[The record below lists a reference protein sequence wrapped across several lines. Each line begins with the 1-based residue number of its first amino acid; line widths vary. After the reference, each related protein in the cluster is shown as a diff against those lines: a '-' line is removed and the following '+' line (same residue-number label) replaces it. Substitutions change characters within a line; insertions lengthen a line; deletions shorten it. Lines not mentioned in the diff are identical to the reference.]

1 MPSIRTAYAWLIAMG
16 FLGVIGLPI
25 IFGFGIYI
33 SWDALSTGAII
44 TQVTGMLI
52 SVFSSMC
59 GVVVLKQLEAQY
71 LLNESADT
79 AVEKEEEEEEEKRKR
94 RKRNTRRLQIFFV
107 IAVIIVFLDFFLYGF
122 IANALFY

>member
-71 LLNESADT
+71 LQSEDAKNESAKNESPKAESPKDESPKKEID
-79 AVEKEEEEEEEKRKR
+79 AVG
-94 RKRNTRRLQIFFV
+94 
-107 IAVIIVFLDFFLYGF
+107 IALVSFFL
-122 IANALFY
+122 ALVLGAVMYSQIP

>member
-71 LLNESADT
+71 LQSEDAKNESPK
-79 AVEKEEEEEEEKRKR
+79 KESPKKESPELDFERVVVIAMV
-94 RKRNTRRLQIFFV
+94 TFV
-107 IAVIIVFLDFFLYGF
+107 IAAVVG
-122 IANALFY
+122 AVAWNSTTP